1 MFTRHS
7 ILTLRFIHAHRS
19 RVGHAKTD
27 PVLMQVC
34 EEDGFTEGGKL
45 VQFAIAQY
53 TAVSTCD
60 TACHECGQSIEAKEQ
75 RELGVPVKPIP
86 KRAKAYSWTY
96 ISSNSYSD
104 IGPTALSHGV
114 PSYSSAGS
122 KSSNCPECNACD
134 SIHQGCCQ
142 VCGYERPRNPIP
154 SSNSYSDIGP
164 TALSHGVPSYSSAGS
179 KSSNCPAC
187 NACDSI
193 HQGCCQ
199 VCGYERPRNPTPLR
213 RAWQHPS
220 VTPKQP
226 LWVPFKHVKDQQE
239 IAFAMSELKFRYL
252 LCLLVYVQ

>member
-1 MFTRHS
+1 MSTRNS

-19 RVGHAKTD
+19 RVEHANLD

-60 TACHECGQSIEAKEQ
+60 TACHECGQSIETKEQ

-86 KRAKAYSWTY
+86 KRAKAFSWSY
-96 ISSNSYSD
+96 ISSNSYSG
-104 IGPTALSHGV
+104 IGPTALSHDV

-122 KSSNCPECNACD
+122 KSSNCPE
-134 SIHQGCCQ
+134 
-142 VCGYERPRNPIP
+142 
-154 SSNSYSDIGP
+154 
-164 TALSHGVPSYSSAGS
+164 
-179 KSSNCPAC
+179 C